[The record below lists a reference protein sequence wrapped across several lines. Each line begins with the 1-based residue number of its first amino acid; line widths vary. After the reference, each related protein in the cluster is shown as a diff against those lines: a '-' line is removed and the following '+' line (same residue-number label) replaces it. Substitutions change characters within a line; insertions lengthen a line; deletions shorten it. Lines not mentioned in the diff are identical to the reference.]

1 MSRMS
6 ATSIEGAPSETFF
19 VRATDEPHAA
29 RTKAIL
35 KAHPEVRALI
45 GRNPWTAAVLAL
57 HVLAQTAI
65 AAAFGVAGLDW
76 WWAALIVAW
85 AVGAFL
91 NHNLYVVVHEA
102 THNLIF
108 ASRPANKVCA
118 ILADLPNVV
127 PGAINFRA
135 FHLKHHTDQGDH
147 AVDADLPSDWEAR
160 LIGRSPVGKLLWLF
174 LFPVFQ
180 VLRVQRV
187 HGVMPVDRW
196 AAANV
201 AANIIYLSAMVWM
214 FGPLAGIYL
223 FASFWFAIGLH
234 PLGARWIQE
243 HFTLDAR
250 QETASYYGPMNR
262 FAMNIGHHVEHHDFP
277 SIPWNRLPEL
287 KRMAPEFYEP
297 LESHTSWTRLL
308 LRFLFDP
315 RYSLHSRVVR
325 VGD

>member
-1 MSRMS
+1 MTDT
-6 ATSIEGAPSETFF
+6 AIHA
-19 VRATDEPHAA
+19 ATDTTAFLVGPAEEPHAA

-35 KAHPEVRALI
+35 KAHPEVRKLI
-45 GRNPWTAAVLAL
+45 GRNPWTAGLLVA
-57 HVLAQTAI
+57 HVAAQTAI
-65 AAAFGVAGLDW
+65 AAAFGLAGLEW
-76 WWAALIVAW
+76 WWLALIVAW
-85 AVGAFL
+85 VAGAFL
-91 NHNLYVVVHEA
+91 NHNLYVMVHEA

-118 ILADLPNVV
+118 ILADMPNVF

-147 AVDADLPSDWEAR
+147 ALDADLPSEWEAR
-160 LIGRSPVGKLLWLF
+160 LIGHSAFGKALWLF

-180 VLRVQRV
+180 VLRVRRV

-196 AAANV
+196 AVANLAANLV
-201 AANIIYLSAMVWM
+201 FLAVLLLAT
-214 FGPLAGIYL
+214 GPLALIYL
-223 FASFWFAIGLH
+223 FASFWFAIGPH

-243 HFTLDAR
+243 HFTLDAD

-287 KRMAPEFYEP
+287 KRLAPEFYEP
-297 LESHTSWTRLL
+297 LASHRSWTRLL
-308 LRFLFDP
+308 LRFLLDG

-325 VGD
+325 APA